1 MFGYFFNQMITLAGL
16 PLFYKNVFHI
26 DIKTNSLYNAMPVVA
41 ILVLGNSSAFARD
54 KIITSNL
61 LSVATTRKLFYT
73 VSMLGSSIL
82 FLASTYM
89 SQDQALLTVIF
100 MTSANGLLEMN
111 RASIN
116 INLADIAPNF
126 CRIIYGIQLTI
137 STCGYLLQPILSGYL
152 RNVSAGRFE
161 YRIVYGM
168 CAGIAALASYVF
180 LIFGKGEQLEWDKA
194 LEIEEEP
201 LIE

>member
-1 MFGYFFNQMITLAGL
+1 MVTLAGL

-82 FLASTYM
+82 FLASTYVN
-89 SQDQALLTVIF
+89 QDEALLTVIF
-100 MTSANGLLEMN
+100 MTLANGLLEMN

-137 STCGYLLQPILSGYL
+137 ATCGYLLQPILSGYL
-152 RNVSAGRFE
+152 RNETAGRFE

-168 CAGIAALASYVF
+168 CVGIAVLASYVF

-194 LEIEEEP
+194 LEIEDEP